1 MHKLLRVGI
10 ALAALALLVAA
21 VASGSADRSGQA
33 SDTLVFG
40 ASSDPVVLDPAL
52 ISDGESF
59 RVNNQIYETL
69 VTQKPGTTQLVPG
82 LAVSWRKS
90 AGGRTWTFNL
100 RRGVRFHDGTPFN
113 AAAVCANFN
122 RWYNFKGAQ
131 ASSSASYYYN
141 VVFGGFRNPGKGLPG
156 RDKALYRDCKTRGQ
170 YTAVVRLKRV
180 FGPFLGAM
188 TLGPFAIASPTALRR
203 YEADKGR
210 LTADGVYQ
218 PLGKFGTPDGAA
230 VGTGP
235 FKFESWRVGD
245 RLTLVR
251 NEDYWGTKAFLR
263 RVIFRPISDNAARLQ
278 ALQSGEIDGYD
289 DVEPQDI
296 RTIQRNRNLKVLDR
310 PSFNVGYVTINQK
323 VEPFDNLN
331 VRKAVAH
338 ALDRPGVV
346 RSFYAGRGV
355 VAHQFQPPSVLG
367 YSNNVPK
374 YPYNPARARQ
384 LLQQAGLDLPVEV
397 EFWWPTDVARPYM
410 PNPKNNFQAFAASLN
425 RSGFRVVA
433 RSAPWRPD
441 YLGRVD
447 AGTAGALNL
456 IGWTGDYADPESFL
470 GGILRAAKQF
480 GLDDNPIGTK
490 LYRDLD
496 RALAE
501 PDADRRAGMYRRINN
516 YIMQQ
521 VIGVPYVHTM
531 PALAFRRNVVGYRP
545 SPTLNDV
552 FKIVRKTG

>member
-1 MHKLLRVGI
+1 MHKLLRAGV
-10 ALAALALLVAA
+10 ALAAASLLVAA
-21 VASGSADRSGQA
+21 VASGSADRSTQA

-40 ASSDPVVLDPAL
+40 ASADPVVLDPAF

-59 RVNNQIYETL
+59 RVTIQIYETL
-69 VTQKPGTTQLVPG
+69 VAQRRGTTQLIPG
-82 LAVSWRKS
+82 LARSWSKS
-90 AGGRTWTFNL
+90 RDGRTWTFNL
-100 RRGVRFHDGTPFN
+100 RQGVRFHDGTPFN
-113 AAAVCANFN
+113 AAAVCANFD

-141 VVFGGFRNPGKGLPG
+141 VVFSGFKTQNRN
-156 RDKALYRDCKTRGQ
+156 KALYRDCRTRGQ
-170 YTAVVRLKRV
+170 YTSVIRLRRT

-203 YEADKGR
+203 YGADRGR

-218 PLGKFGTPDGAA
+218 PLGTYGTPNGQA

-235 FKFESWRVGD
+235 FRFDSWRVGD

-251 NEDYWGTKAFLR
+251 NDQYWGQKARLSR
-263 RVIFRPISDNAARLQ
+263 LIFRPISDNAARLQ
-278 ALQSGEIDGYD
+278 ALQTGEIDGFD
-289 DVEPQDI
+289 NVEPQDV
-296 RTIQRNRNLKVLDR
+296 RTVQRNRNLRVFDR

-323 VEPFDNLN
+323 VKPFDNLN

-338 ALDRPGVV
+338 ALNRPAVV
-346 RSFYAGRGV
+346 RSFYAGRAI
-355 VAHQFQPPSVLG
+355 VAHQFQPPAVTLG
-367 YSNNVPK
+367 YSKTVPK

-384 LLQQAGLDLPVEV
+384 LLQQAGVELPLEV
-397 EFWWPTDVARPYM
+397 EFWWPTDVSRPYM
-410 PNPKNNFQAFAASLN
+410 PNPRNNFQAFAASLN

-433 RSAPWRPD
+433 KSAPWNPD

-447 AGTAGALNL
+447 QGTAGALNL

-470 GGILRAAKQF
+470 GGVLRAGKQF
-480 GLDDNPIGTK
+480 GLENNPIGTR

-496 RALAE
+496 RALAIAD
-501 PDADRRAGMYRRINN
+501 PDVRGAQYRRINN

-521 VIGVPYVHTM
+521 VIGVPYVHST
-531 PALAFRRNVVGYRP
+531 PALAFRRNVVGFRA
-545 SPTLNDV
+545 SPTLNDEFV
-552 FKIVRKTG
+552 TVRKTG